1 MPVPQNCPLD
11 TWPSTS
17 SWPNTCTLAA
27 VTGLLLS
34 ATLKRTLDSVPA
46 GKAKLEIPERV
57 VTASDTEI
65 GACCPS
71 STRYWPGDACSSWCE
86 KLATV
91 VAGEVMAPSVGRI
104 GTS

>member
-1 MPVPQNCPLD
+1 M
-11 TWPSTS
+11 
-17 SWPNTCTLAA
+17 
-27 VTGLLLS
+27 
-34 ATLKRTLDSVPA
+34 
-46 GKAKLEIPERV
+46 
-57 VTASDTEI
+57 TASDTEM

-91 VAGEVMAPSVGRI
+91 VAGEVMAPSVGSI